1 MMPMRLDHFSLRPAD
16 LDGMRGFLCDV
27 VGLRVGERPPF
38 KFPGYWLYGA
48 DDGAAIVHLIGD
60 RARYVGESAAPGTPA
75 TDTGSVDHLALR
87 GDDRPA
93 LLARLQ
99 AAGSEYSERVVP
111 ATGARQVFVA
121 GPEGVVIE
129 IVFPAEANS
138 GG

>member
-1 MMPMRLDHFSLRPAD
+1 MPMRLDHFSLRPAD
-16 LDGMRGFLCDV
+16 LDGMKDFLCDV
-27 VGLRVGERPPF
+27 VGLQVGERPPF

-48 DDGAAIVHLIGD
+48 DDAAAIVHLIGG
-60 RARYVGESAAPGTPA
+60 RARYVGETAGTGTPA
-75 TDTGSVDHLALR
+75 SDTGSVDHLALR

-99 AAGSEYSERVVP
+99 AAGAEYSEREVP
-111 ATGARQVFVA
+111 ANGAKQVFVA

-129 IVFPAEANS
+129 IVFPAEAPRA